1 MDLMETYEQV
11 KQRVNQINFQ
21 DLWQGFREYE
31 FALFDDTTVILNGTS
46 FPKTDEF
53 LANTSI
59 LYQGRYIAIWYLNED
74 TDVDILTSKI
84 IHEMFH
90 AYQNQMKDSR
100 FANEFEA
107 LCTYQYS
114 PLYLQIKHN
123 ENLLLADLVLDFSIE
138 KLNSFLT
145 YRKLRLT
152 DFSYQYNYEN
162 SIEAIEGSAQYVEM
176 QGLRALSERKYL
188 DLLNRLIERIHKI
201 NNLIPI
207 RIISYDIGA
216 LFLSVCFQNN
226 LPLDLEIGNT
236 SEVFYSKLIAQTP
249 YKNLDIV
256 IEPEVMNFYN
266 DDIKMFRSKIDNVI
280 ANCSEVIKGNFELL
294 GFNVYSARFLDGYIY
309 SEYFLMYKDNQQV
322 TLFGNYLF
330 KFENGRVTEIYKDV

>member
-1 MDLMETYEQV
+1 MDLMKTYEQV
-11 KQRVNQINFQ
+11 QQRVNQINFK
-21 DLWQGFREYE
+21 DLWQGFRNYE
-31 FALFDDTTVILNGTS
+31 FALYDDITVILNGVS

-74 TDVDILTSKI
+74 TDIDILTSKI

-114 PLYLQIKHN
+114 PLYLQLKHN
-123 ENLLLADLVLDFSIE
+123 ENLLLADLVSDFSID
-138 KLNSFLT
+138 KLINFLT
-145 YRKLRLT
+145 YRKIRQT

-162 SIEAIEGSAQYVEM
+162 AIEAIEGSAQYVEM
-176 QGLRALSERKYL
+176 QVLRNLSEKKYL
-188 DLLNRLIERIHKI
+188 DLLNRLIGRIRNIK
-201 NNLIPI
+201 NLIPI

-216 LFLSVCFQNN
+216 LFLRVCFQNN
-226 LPLDLEIGNT
+226 LPLDLEIGYT
-236 SEVFYSKLIAQTP
+236 SEIFYSKLIAETP
-249 YKNLDIV
+249 YKMFDIA

-266 DDIKMFRSKIDNVI
+266 DDIKMLRSKIDNII
-280 ANCSEVIKGNFELL
+280 ANCAEVIKGNFELL
-294 GFNVYSARFLDGYIY
+294 GFNVYSARYSDGYIY
-309 SEYFLMYKDNQQV
+309 SEYFLMYKDKQQV
-322 TLFGNYLF
+322 TLYGNYLF
-330 KFENGRVTEIYKDV
+330 KLENNRVTEIYKEE